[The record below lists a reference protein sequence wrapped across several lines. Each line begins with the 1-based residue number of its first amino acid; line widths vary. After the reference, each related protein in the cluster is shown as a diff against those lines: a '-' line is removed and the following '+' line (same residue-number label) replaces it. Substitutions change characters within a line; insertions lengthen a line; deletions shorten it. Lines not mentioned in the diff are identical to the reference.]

1 MRPTK
6 FIAIVLTLLVVA
18 SPLLGSATA
27 AAAFVDIDHN
37 WARDAIVSL
46 ETQGLFDNLWTEQF
60 SPSSAVTHEE
70 ALQLLS
76 QAFQLSAED
85 AEGLKQ
91 WLSDLLVAHEEGV
104 TRGEFA
110 AALANLLGLGEHVEV
125 PQGFYPSFADL
136 SMDYPGFMGVEV
148 LQRLG
153 LLPTHMVGR
162 FEPYRLITRSE
173 VAFLLAQA
181 QELTELQGSVQEIME
196 DGKQFTLKQEE
207 GKEEL
212 ALTLLSETLFVTP
225 GSLTRDTITKD
236 GQLEKGQNIVV
247 LARNNQALL
256 INLEHVSTA
265 QYVMD
270 GLNKATKALVDVL
283 TPAQI
288 NAIIAGD
295 WDQLSEEVS
304 SELYEELVDRG
315 ISPWE
320 ADALLKRD
328 WASVQL
334 MLQDRLTQE
343 AADYLGVAPELV
355 YAAVSQDWEKL
366 LEYAQVELA
375 QRLLT
380 SDWLK
385 DATTN

>member
-1 MRPTK
+1 
-6 FIAIVLTLLVVA
+6 
-18 SPLLGSATA
+18 
-27 AAAFVDIDHN
+27 
-37 WARDAIVSL
+37 
-46 ETQGLFDNLWTEQF
+46 
-60 SPSSAVTHEE
+60 
-70 ALQLLS
+70 
-76 QAFQLSAED
+76 
-85 AEGLKQ
+85 
-91 WLSDLLVAHEEGV
+91 
-104 TRGEFA
+104 
-110 AALANLLGLGEHVEV
+110 
-125 PQGFYPSFADL
+125 
-136 SMDYPGFMGVEV
+136 
-148 LQRLG
+148 
-153 LLPTHMVGR
+153 
-162 FEPYRLITRSE
+162 
-173 VAFLLAQA
+173 
-181 QELTELQGSVQEIME
+181 
-196 DGKQFTLKQEE
+196 
-207 GKEEL
+207 
-212 ALTLLSETLFVTP
+212 
-225 GSLTRDTITKD
+225 LTRDTITKD

>member
-70 ALQLLS
+70 AFTLLS
-76 QAFQLSAED
+76 QTFQLTFED
-85 AEGLKQ
+85 VERLEQ

-225 GSLTRDTITKD
+225 GNLTRDTITKD

>member
-70 ALQLLS
+70 AFTLLS
-76 QAFQLSAED
+76 QTFQLTFED
-85 AEGLKQ
+85 VERLEQ

-196 DGKQFTLKQEE
+196 DGKQFTLKLEE

-225 GSLTRDTITKD
+225 GNLTRDTITKD

>member
-70 ALQLLS
+70 AFTLLS
-76 QAFQLSAED
+76 QTFQLTFED
-85 AEGLKQ
+85 VERLEQ

-136 SMDYPGFMGVEV
+136 SMDYPGFIGVEV

-225 GSLTRDTITKD
+225 GNLTRDTITKD